1 LRVLKGEYL
10 RGGKR
15 TGRLR
20 EDAGGE
26 GNGDLGEEEWAEIE
40 GDKGEEGRLV

>member
-20 EDAGGE
+20 ED
-26 GNGDLGEEEWAEIE
+26 LGEEEWAEIE